1 MAVRKTPHD
10 PASRQRKPRQPAA
23 EQAPLAGP
31 PGKARTRARK
41 TPAAAD
47 RASAP
52 VDMAAVCAALE
63 AAGVLLPPPQ
73 FDDLPSDPAEME
85 ALIRKDEAW
94 LLATFKEPLGLS
106 EAVIEDRG

>member
-10 PASRQRKPRQPAA
+10 QASRQRKPRQPAA
-23 EQAPLAGP
+23 EQAPLASRE
-31 PGKARTRARK
+31 GKARTRTRK
-41 TPAAAD
+41 APDAAD

-73 FDDLPSDPAEME
+73 FDEPPMDPAELE
-85 ALIRKDEAW
+85 RLEQEVYAW
-94 LLATFKEPLGLS
+94 LDSLPEPLGLS